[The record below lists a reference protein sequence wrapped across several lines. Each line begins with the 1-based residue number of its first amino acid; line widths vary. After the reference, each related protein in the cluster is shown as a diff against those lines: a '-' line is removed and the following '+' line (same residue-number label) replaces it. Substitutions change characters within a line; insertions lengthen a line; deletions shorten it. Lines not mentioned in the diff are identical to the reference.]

1 MGTKKG
7 RPKNHEPGKKV
18 EPTLPAAMYRRL
30 EQLSDM
36 DDYANTPTE
45 VAKYFI
51 MRELDDLKRAG
62 IFDKIDES

>member
-1 MGTKKG
+1 MASKRG
-7 RPKNHEPGKKV
+7 RPKNEEPGKKV

-45 VAKYFI
+45 IAKYFI
-51 MRELDDLKRAG
+51 MRALDDLRRAG
-62 IFDKIDES
+62 VFEKIDNA